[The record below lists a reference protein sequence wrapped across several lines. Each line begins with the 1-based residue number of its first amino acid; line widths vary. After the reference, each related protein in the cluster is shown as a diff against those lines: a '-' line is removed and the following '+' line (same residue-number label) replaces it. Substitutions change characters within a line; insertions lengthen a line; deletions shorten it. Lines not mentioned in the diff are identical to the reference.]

1 MTRRRY
7 RWNEETQQLEE
18 LSADVEVTPRLQ
30 IQTGNHYEGLR
41 ATDGTRIDTRKRH
54 SEYMRREGVGLA
66 SDFRKTIAEAPK
78 RRAAEEKAARR
89 EVVAR
94 VTHALENRRR

>member
-18 LSADVEVTPRLQ
+18 VSADVEVTPRLQ
-30 IQTGNHYEGLR
+30 IQTGGHYEGLR
-41 ATDGTRIDTRKRH
+41 ATDGTRIDTRRRH
-54 SEYMRREGVGLA
+54 AEYMRREGVGLA

-78 RRAAEEKAARR
+78 KRAAEEKRARR
-89 EVVAR
+89 EAVAR
-94 VTHALENRRR
+94 IAHPLENRRR